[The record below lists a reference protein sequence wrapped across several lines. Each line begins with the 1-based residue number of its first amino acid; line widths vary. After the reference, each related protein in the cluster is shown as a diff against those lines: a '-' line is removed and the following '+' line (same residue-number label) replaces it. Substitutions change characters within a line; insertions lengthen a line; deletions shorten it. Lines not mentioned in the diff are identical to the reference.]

1 MEIDLRMF
9 GNHDDSNKIVVDYL
23 AVKID
28 VTRKDNNYYTILYR
42 PINSNQT
49 YEGYGT
55 DNPYFINAWLEKY
68 FIVKKK
74 GDVE

>member
-9 GNHDDSNKIVVDYL
+9 SNNDDSNKIVVDYL
-23 AVKID
+23 AIKID
-28 VTRKDNNYYTILYR
+28 VSRKDNIYCTILYR
-42 PINSNQT
+42 PIDSNQT

-55 DNPYFINAWLEKY
+55 HNPYLISEWLVKY

-74 GDVE
+74 GDIE